1 MEKTKTINV
10 TMYPY
15 AVQYGT
21 IKVPNE
27 ISESNDES
35 KIKEYI
41 TEHFTE
47 IEFEDAEL
55 DYGGTDFDY
64 TIE

>member
-21 IKVPNE
+21 IKVPNDFD
-27 ISESNDES
+27 ESDES
-35 KIKEYI
+35 KIKDYI

-55 DYGGTDFDY
+55 DYCGTDFDY